1 MEKCVLLLTLLF
13 GSITTR
19 DPASLQLTEYNKTHN
34 ESSFIQT
41 RYGAPVSDITSSL
54 TVGPRGPILLQ
65 DAIFLDTMSHFD
77 RERIPERVVHAKG
90 SGGFGTFTV
99 THDITNYTRAV
110 VFERVGKTTNI
121 AIRFSIVSISLGG
134 ADTTRDPRGFAI
146 KFYTE
151 DGIWDLVGNNT
162 PIFFIRDPMLFPMFI
177 HSQKGNPVTNVRDA
191 DMFWDFI
198 TLREETVYQV
208 LWLFSDLGTPDGF
221 RYMHGYGSNT
231 FKMVNAQD
239 EAVYVKFHYLSNQG
253 IRNLMAARATELA
266 GTDPDYATRDLYNAI
281 ANATYPSWNLSI
293 QVMTFD
299 EAEKF
304 RWNPFD
310 VTKIWPEDEYPLKPV
325 GTLVLD
331 KNPTN
336 HFAQMEQI
344 AFSPANMIPGIEPSP
359 DKLLQGRLFA
369 YSDTQRYR
377 LGVNHLQLPVNC
389 PFHVTN
395 YQRDGAS
402 TNYNQ
407 DGAPNY
413 YPNSFGGPK
422 NMPSAAS
429 STFSL
434 TGDVKR
440 YNSSVEDN
448 FTQATMFWNKLTKE
462 QQTNTLNNIAEH
474 LKNASPIIQ
483 KRAFTMFEQV
493 NCTMGSTLQTLI
505 EQLK

>member
-1 MEKCVLLLTLLF
+1 MTLPSDLTKNN
-13 GSITTR
+13 
-19 DPASLQLTEYNKTHN
+19 QNV
-34 ESSFIQT
+34 
-41 RYGAPVSDITSSL
+41 RYLSC
-54 TVGPRGPILLQ
+54 
-65 DAIFLDTMSHFD
+65 F
-77 RERIPERVVHAKG
+77 
-90 SGGFGTFTV
+90 
-99 THDITNYTRAV
+99 
-110 VFERVGKTTNI
+110 
-121 AIRFSIVSISLGG
+121 
-134 ADTTRDPRGFAI
+134 RDPRGFAI

-208 LWLFSDLGTPDGF
+208 LWLFSDHGTPDGF

-253 IRNLMAARATELA
+253 IRNLTAARATELA

-310 VTKIWPEDEYPLKPV
+310 VTKTVNADYYCRFLQHYLLPALGRKRRHLVVQNPIILHDNARSLTAASLKDLLCRWQWKILEHLPYSPDMSPCDYDLYVKIWPEDEYPLKPV

-407 DGAPNY
+407 DGTPNY

-448 FTQATMFWNKLTKE
+448 FTQATMFWNELTKE

-483 KRAFTMFEQV
+483 V
-493 NCTMGSTLQTLI
+493 NNNTV
-505 EQLK
+505 